1 MALPEDHMF
10 NIGLYRENVKKSS
23 CLKLEGLEPWYL
35 VCRYVASPS
44 RALPSLSN
52 YIPGANGPAL
62 GSNV

>member
-35 VCRYVASPS
+35 VYSITMWTSTKFVQII
-44 RALPSLSN
+44 SLGPEMEC
-52 YIPGANGPAL
+52 PG
-62 GSNV
+62 VKCFT